1 MNKIL
6 LIVNPVSGNKNST
19 KILPNIKSI
28 LKKEFD
34 LTDIIKTEY
43 PNHIEEIVLNYNF
56 DSLHCICIIGGD
68 GSFHEAI
75 NGMLNRKDQKK
86 IPLAL
91 IPSGSGNSLCR
102 DLNLLDPLKAT
113 KNIINQNKMKIDILK
128 ITDYNQ
134 NIIYSFNIVG
144 WGMVTDIGIKAE
156 KYRWLGTSRYTILSL
171 FQILLKR
178 TRFAN
183 IVYTNNNNKKNEINK
198 ELMFIMLSNTIHTG
212 KGMKIAPKAKLNDG
226 LVDLLLIENISR
238 FKLLKL
244 MPKLFT
250 GQHIDDDDVK
260 YTQAK
265 KIEFT
270 SKNKNALNIDGEIKG
285 TSPFKLE
292 IISKAIEIFK

>member
-19 KILPNIKSI
+19 KILPDIKNI

-56 DSLHCICIIGGD
+56 DALHCICIIGGD

-102 DLNLLDPLKAT
+102 DLDLLEPLKAT

-250 GQHIDDDDVK
+250 GQHIDDTDVQ
-260 YTQAK
+260 YTQVK
-265 KIEFT
+265 EIKFT

-292 IISKAIEIFK
+292 IISEAIEIFK

>member
-56 DSLHCICIIGGD
+56 DALHCICIIGGD

-102 DLNLLDPLKAT
+102 DLDLLDPLKAT

-171 FQILLKR
+171 LQILLKR

-250 GQHIDDDDVK
+250 GQHIDDTDVQ
-260 YTQAK
+260 YTQVK
-265 KIEFT
+265 EIKFT

-292 IISKAIEIFK
+292 IISEAIEIFK